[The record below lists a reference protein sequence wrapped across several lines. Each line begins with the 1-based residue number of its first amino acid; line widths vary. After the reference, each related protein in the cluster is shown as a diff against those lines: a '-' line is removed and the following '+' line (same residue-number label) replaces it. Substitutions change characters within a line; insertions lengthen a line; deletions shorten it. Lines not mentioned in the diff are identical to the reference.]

1 MSKVYRATISFE
13 FDAGQDPIM
22 EMMVEDGATEA
33 NVFQYVRETMFEDI
47 MAMSLG
53 SGNDLLDAI
62 EVEVAD
68 V

>member
-13 FDAGQDPIM
+13 FDAEQDTILD
-22 EMMVEDGATEA
+22 MMAEDGATEA
-33 NVFQYVRETMFEDI
+33 NVFQYVRECVAEDI

-53 SGNDLLDAI
+53 SGDALLSVI